1 MKYSIFAWKIE
12 IFSIQSFKE
21 CLFFVFCLFCC
32 FLLLSNNTLHL
43 MFYCYICYW
52 STFQYKHIIQITVV
66 KQSDARVTSK
76 DICLFFIVLFLCPFS
91 SCLDFV
97 FFNETLLLLCCL
109 THFTSLVFFYT
120 PWKHQNSGGFLM
132 FSGAYRK
139 RPEA

>member
-1 MKYSIFAWKIE
+1 MKNC
-12 IFSIQSFKE
+12 SIQSFKE

-76 DICLFFIVLFLCPFS
+76 DICVFFIVLFLCPFS

-109 THFTSLVFFYT
+109 THSRHWSFSIPPENIRTPEVFWCFQGHIERDQRH
-120 PWKHQNSGGFLM
+120 KMS
-132 FSGAYRK
+132 
-139 RPEA
+139 